1 MMAQNNEL
9 VELDFC
15 CPECHCS
22 QWQWIGE
29 TVYACARCDYFCNFP
44 SGKDDHESEPS
55 TGEPLTE
62 ILAAIEQGCP
72 HCQSQEIEYHC
83 LLNNLK
89 CFECDRTWELKIN
102 LLPSK

>member
-1 MMAQNNEL
+1 MPQDGEL

-22 QWQWIGE
+22 QWQCIE
-29 TVYACARCDYFCNFP
+29 EPVYACARCDYFCSFP
-44 SGKDDHESEPS
+44 SGDDDHKSEPS
-55 TGEPLTE
+55 TSEPLTE

-72 HCQSQEIEYHC
+72 HCQSEEIEYDC
-83 LLNNLK
+83 LLNNFK
-89 CFECDRTWELKIN
+89 CFECDRTWESKIN